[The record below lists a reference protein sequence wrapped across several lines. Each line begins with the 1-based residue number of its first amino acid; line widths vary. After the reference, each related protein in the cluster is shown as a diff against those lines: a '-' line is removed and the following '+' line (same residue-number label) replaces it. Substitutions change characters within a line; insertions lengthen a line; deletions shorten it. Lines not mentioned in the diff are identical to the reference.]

1 LWNEWNSGYRSRL
14 LEWERRRLP
23 SLVEDYAEYLPITLL
38 YKTSGGYVAIKTQ
51 KHRVAVTKET
61 WGDQMRENGIIRAAI
76 DTDDYE
82 QMVEGMRRLPR
93 VLKDYEGRCFI
104 CDSPGHRTE
113 DCTAHGDS
121 HPDSPANCY

>member
-1 LWNEWNSGYRSRL
+1 LWNEWESGYRSRL

-23 SLVEDYAEYLPITLL
+23 SLVEDYAEYLPTTLL
-38 YKTSGGYVAIKTQ
+38 YKTSGGHVAIRT
-51 KHRVAVTKET
+51 RERRIAVVKES

-82 QMVEGMRRLPR
+82 QMVEGMRSLPR
-93 VLKDYEGRCFI
+93 VLKDYEDYCFL
-104 CDSPGHRTE
+104 CNSPGHKTE

-121 HPDSPANCY
+121 